1 MFTTIVFCIPLLSS
15 IAFAQGGMGY
25 GGMGGG
31 RGGMGGGRGG
41 MGAMMNPKMFDA
53 LNLDDLYGM
62 DFEDFLMTNLMRGG
76 RTGGA
81 SGGYGSPYG
90 FNMGN
95 LFRGIGQMAQQY
107 PGGMAKLYDDLN
119 IDDMLERGMMF
130 GGMGMGG
137 GMGGGNMNGGMGAQ
151 PVTPFRF
158 RR

>member
-1 MFTTIVFCIPLLSS
+1 MFTTIVICILSS
-15 IAFAQGGMGY
+15 IAFGQGMGY
-25 GGMGGG
+25 GGGMGGG
-31 RGGMGGGRGG
+31 RGGMGG
-41 MGAMMNPKMFDA
+41 MMNPKMFDA

-62 DFEDFLMTNLMRGG
+62 DFEDFLMTNLMHAG
-76 RTGGA
+76 RGGA

-95 LFRGIGQMAQQY
+95 LFRNIGQMAQQY

-119 IDDMLERGMMF
+119 LDDVLERGMMY

-137 GMGGGNMNGGMGAQ
+137 GQGMNGGMGAQ